1 VGGQMGDEA
10 AQGVVDGGA
19 TDHVVVVEDEHA
31 RRRRARQVVQQEGKD
46 RRGEVVLAPW
56 AAQQG

>member
-1 VGGQMGDEA
+1 MGDEA